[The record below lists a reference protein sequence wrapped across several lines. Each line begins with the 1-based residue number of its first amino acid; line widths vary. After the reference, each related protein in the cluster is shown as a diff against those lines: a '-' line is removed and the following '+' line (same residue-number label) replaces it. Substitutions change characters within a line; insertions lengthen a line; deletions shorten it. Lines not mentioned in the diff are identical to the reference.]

1 MKLAIIGS
9 SPVALEA
16 ALRFHTHEAALT
28 WFNGP
33 AEISA
38 DLLYPQDMGWED
50 CTTEL
55 GWNLLKKSGASDFQK
70 GPFSYQMWLNNYCM
84 PLIEM
89 LKLEQNVK
97 SHTVVSVTKRFLAPF
112 EEIEGKSRF
121 HDLFRIIYQLNPEEF
136 INEQKLAD
144 PETYERLSEELLQS
158 LQSSLEMYEDFDLVF
173 DFREETASGPIAI
186 SGRALGEGRVGK
198 DKVSYGLEALKKS
211 LSMKASP
218 DLRELCLVG
227 SGDIATQI
235 VLALE
240 EWLMEPRSRLF
251 VISHEED
258 PFRDFI
264 KRGKASF
271 TSRLNSLLKKMED
284 DFQNE
289 VNEFHQ
295 KLREWQQLDDFV
307 QVKIPKPV
315 EPIPRLVFFSGHN
328 VTAIDQLIDR
338 KRLFITLEKP
348 EFRKGLRHPE
358 NNYLDLKT
366 LGVDEVL
373 VANNLV
379 RDPLNEYLHK
389 PESGFFEIT
398 PQRAFFKDG
407 WKEDLN
413 ALDGIEKEVFL
424 LFSPADSH

>member
-28 WFNGP
+28 WFNSDAP
-33 AEISA
+33 ESY
-38 DLLYPQDMGWED
+38 DLLYSQDRKWEE

-55 GWNLLKKSGASDFQK
+55 GWNLLQKSGAADIRK
-70 GPFSYQMWLNNYCM
+70 EAFSFEKWKSRYYL
-84 PLIEM
+84 PLMEM
-89 LKLEQNVK
+89 LKVEQNVK
-97 SHTVVSVTKRFLAPF
+97 PHAVLSVTKRFLAPS

-136 INEQKLAD
+136 INEQKIAD
-144 PETYERLSEELLQS
+144 PETYERLSEELMQS

-173 DFREETASGPIAI
+173 DFREELTPSSIAI

-198 DKVSYGLEALKKS
+198 DKVTYGLEALKKVR
-211 LSMKASP
+211 SMKPHP

-227 SGDIATQI
+227 SGDIAAQI
-235 VLALE
+235 LLALE
-240 EWLMEPRSRLF
+240 EWLREPRSRLF
-251 VISHEED
+251 LISHEEE
-258 PFRDFI
+258 PFKDFMET
-264 KRGKASF
+264 GKEAL
-271 TSRLNSLLKKMED
+271 TSRLNSLIKKMED
-284 DFQNE
+284 EFQNE
-289 VNEFHQ
+289 VNEFHN

-307 QVKIPKPV
+307 QVKISKPV

-328 VTAIDQLIDR
+328 VTAVDQLIDR
-338 KRLFITLEKP
+338 KRLFVTLEKP

-358 NNYLDLKT
+358 NNHLDLKT

-373 VANNLV
+373 VANKLV
-379 RDPLNEYLHK
+379 RDPINEYLQK
-389 PESGFFEIT
+389 PESGFFEIA
-398 PQRAFFKDG
+398 PKRASFKDG

>member
-28 WFNGP
+28 WFN
-33 AEISA
+33 SDSLVSS
-38 DLLYPQDMGWED
+38 DLLYPADMQWEE

-55 GWNLLKKSGASDFQK
+55 GWNLLKKSGATAFKKEVLSFEK
-70 GPFSYQMWLNNYCM
+70 WKNHYYL
-84 PLIEM
+84 PLMEL

-97 SHTVVSVTKRFLAPF
+97 PHAVLSVTKRFLAPS

-144 PETYERLSEELLQS
+144 PETYERLSKELMQS

-173 DFREETASGPIAI
+173 DFREETTPDSIAI

-198 DKVSYGLEALKKS
+198 DKVSYGFEALKKS
-211 LSMKASP
+211 RSMKPSP
-218 DLRELCLVG
+218 DLRELSLVG
-227 SGDIATQI
+227 SGDVAAQI

-251 VISHEED
+251 LISHEEE
-258 PFRDFI
+258 PFRDFFE
-264 KRGKASF
+264 KGKTTL
-271 TSRLNSLLKKMED
+271 TSKLNSLIKKMED
-284 DFQNE
+284 EFQHD
-289 VNEFHQ
+289 VNEFHK

-358 NNYLDLKT
+358 NNHLDLKT

-389 PESGFFEIT
+389 PESGFFEIA
-398 PQRAFFKDG
+398 PKRASFKDG